1 MIEESEYFTDIMK
14 KHFNKELVMNKR
26 DNEDFEDFDMFML
39 RAMLK

>member
-1 MIEESEYFTDIMK
+1 MIEESEYCTDIMK